1 MKSGVPWHLS
11 GVRRQARETAREA
24 ARRAGMSIGEWLDS
38 IILQSAQSPDVDSN
52 RPAEREYSYDDDE
65 FREDEVRTRRS
76 TYIDGYYDDRPGSQ
90 AGEHRDQS
98 GGHGGRHRAQP
109 ADHHGPFER
118 ESPPERFHEKR
129 AQPSSWELHPRAA
142 APGADQ
148 LASELEQRLPFAR
161 SEDRPAIHQGFAE
174 LNQRLD
180 ELTRQLSHVATLSAA
195 KAARPD
201 PRSAE
206 PSRQLV
212 EVISKL
218 DRRLDQLIAEGRSGK
233 TEIEQRVNAV
243 GRAIADLNRERP
255 VAVVD
260 PLTPLDQALSE
271 IADRQRTLDGYAP
284 AGSGTASSRAAI
296 PSEGLPRARTQ
307 ELSGLEQ
314 QLRQINAQIEGLKPC
329 GVDKAIDTLRDDLA
343 EIGVM
348 LQDAMPRESVEAIEQ
363 EMRKL
368 ADRIDHSRN
377 AGADGAALASVE
389 HGLAE
394 VRDAL
399 RGLAPAENLPAVD
412 RELQKLSQKID
423 VLAHNSQNPAALRQL
438 ESAIV
443 GLRGIVSHVASNDA
457 LTSLSDEVRAL
468 AGKVD
473 RATANSGS
481 DSVLNALEQR
491 IGAIADALAARNQ
504 VGQSVPYELEA
515 VIKGLVDKIE
525 RVQLTRGDH
534 AALGH
539 LEDRI
544 AKLVEKLDASDARLN
559 HLEAIE
565 RGLAELLIHLEH
577 QRVPNLA
584 RAASPPPEVDELS
597 RDVANLRQTEKKTQ
611 ETLEVVHGTLGH
623 VVDRLAMIE
632 TDMRSKPVRRVESSA
647 GQTASVVPAAPATP
661 KPVASPAP
669 GAVVLAVKKD
679 NRRDDKKADKNSK
692 AVNSPSLPEVTATK
706 SSLQSAALA
715 PALQPIEFLLREP
728 ARLDEAPGADHRPI
742 DPTLPPDHPLEPGSS
757 GSRRGHAGWP
767 ADRIAASESVL
778 VGAKPPAILESGG
791 KPNFIAAARRAAQ
804 AAGRETPV
812 KSAASGP
819 REIVSAAG
827 KLVRRVGKLRAL
839 IAGTTTIVIVLGAL
853 HIARTLIHSPQEAD
867 VVSPDGQ
874 SPIVV
879 AKPESPAVVAIPI
892 PPDVSQ
898 VAPASSGP
906 PSPKLSFEP
915 PTGRQSA
922 VFPAIGTSPLPASGT
937 VTPIEI
943 PRQATATIP
952 QPMTSA
958 AIAAERD
965 ITSSIPVPSIPAP
978 SIPIPSIP
986 GTADSATAKP
996 PVAAASAAN
1005 APSIPTPAPTPTQQ
1019 TSALSPTD
1027 KLPATFGSGLRAAA
1041 AKGDA
1046 AAQYEIAQR
1055 YAEGHGVAQ
1064 SLAGAVEWFERAAK
1078 QGLAPAQFRLGGLY
1092 EKGLGVKKSLET
1104 ARRFYIAAGEAGNAK
1119 ALHNLAVLY
1128 AEGIDGKPDYQ
1139 TAARWFRKA
1148 AGYGIADSQ
1157 YNLAI
1162 LYARGIGV
1170 QQNLAEAYKWFALAA
1185 QDGDMEAAK
1194 KRDDLG
1200 AHLDR
1205 QSHDAAMAAIQAWV
1219 PEHQPEAAVQVKT
1232 PPGGW
1237 DQAAVSPPI
1246 VAAKRKPPVLG
1257 PKLDLATPPLAQ

>member
-1 MKSGVPWHLS
+1 MKSGVPWYVS

-38 IILQSAQSPDVDSN
+38 IILQSAQPPDVESSW
-52 RPAEREYSYDDDE
+52 PAERQYSHDDDE
-65 FREDEVRTRRS
+65 LRQDEVRTWRS
-76 TYIDGYYDDRPGSQ
+76 KHAGHYYDDRSGSR

-98 GGHGGRHRAQP
+98 GGLAGHFRAQ
-109 ADHHGPFER
+109 AAHRDHGHFER
-118 ESPPERFHEKR
+118 EPPPERPHEER
-129 AQPSSWELHPRAA
+129 AESFAREVAA
-142 APGADQ
+142 
-148 LASELEQRLPFAR
+148 ELEQRLPFAR
-161 SEDRPAIHQGFAE
+161 GEDRPTIHQGFAE

-180 ELTRQLSHVATLSAA
+180 ELARQLGQVATVSVA

-201 PRSAE
+201 PRNEE
-206 PSRQLV
+206 PSHQLV

-233 TEIEQRVNAV
+233 TEIERRVNAV
-243 GRAIADLNRERP
+243 GRAIAGLNRERP
-255 VAVVD
+255 VAAVD
-260 PLTPLDQALSE
+260 PPTPLDQALIE
-271 IADRQRTLDGYAP
+271 IADRQRTLDGYGP
-284 AGSGTASSRAAI
+284 ASSDTASSRVAA

-307 ELSGLEQ
+307 VLSGLEQ
-314 QLRQINAQIEGLKPC
+314 QLRQINAQIENLKPC
-329 GVDKAIDTLRDDLA
+329 GVDRAIDTLRDDLA

-348 LQDAMPRESVEAIEQ
+348 LQDAMPRKSVEAIEH

-377 AGADGAALASVE
+377 AGADGTALASVE
-389 HGLAE
+389 RGLAE

-412 RELQKLSQKID
+412 RELQELSQKID
-423 VLAHNSQNPAALRQL
+423 VLAHNSQDPAALMQL
-438 ESAIV
+438 ESAIAS
-443 GLRGIVSHVASNDA
+443 LRGIISHVASNDA

-473 RATANSGS
+473 RAVANSGS
-481 DSVLNALEQR
+481 DSVLNALEER
-491 IGAIADALAARNQ
+491 IGALADALAGRNQ

-534 AALGH
+534 AALGQ

-584 RAASPPPEVDELS
+584 RAASPLPEVDGLS
-597 RDVANLRQTEKKTQ
+597 RDVADLRQTGRKTQ
-611 ETLEVVHGTLGH
+611 ESLELVHGTLGH

-632 TDMRSKPVRRVESSA
+632 TDMRAEPVRRTESSA
-647 GQTASVVPAAPATP
+647 VQATSIPLASPAAP
-661 KPVASPAP
+661 KPPVNAAP
-669 GAVVLAVKKD
+669 GEAKKNNHKD
-679 NRRDDKKADKNSK
+679 ADKNNKTVSK
-692 AVNSPSLPEVTATK
+692 AVNSPSLPGVMATR
-706 SSLQSAALA
+706 SPLPSPPA
-715 PALQPIEFLLREP
+715 PAPHPIEFAPTEP
-728 ARLDEAPGADHRPI
+728 SKVGEAPGAEHRPI
-742 DPTLPPDHPLEPGSS
+742 DPTLPPDHPLEPGSG
-757 GSRRGHAGWP
+757 GSRRGHPGSP

-778 VGAKPPAILESGG
+778 VGAKPPVISEPAG
-791 KPNFIAAARRAAQ
+791 KSNFIAAARRAAQ
-804 AAGRETPV
+804 AAGREAPV

-819 REIVSAAG
+819 REIISAAG

-839 IAGTTTIVIVLGAL
+839 IAGTTAIVIVLGAL
-853 HIARTLIHSPQEAD
+853 QIVGTVLYPPHEAD
-867 VVSPDGQ
+867 EGSTQKQSQILVASPKRPAEIATPNLSDGTL
-874 SPIVV
+874 
-879 AKPESPAVVAIPI
+879 A
-892 PPDVSQ
+892 
-898 VAPASSGP
+898 APASSEP
-906 PSPKLSFEP
+906 ASPEPSAEP
-915 PTGRQSA
+915 PIERQSA
-922 VFPAIGTSPLPASGT
+922 VFPDSGTSPLPTSSI
-937 VTPIEI
+937 VTPIEAA
-943 PRQATATIP
+943 RQATAAIP
-952 QPMTSA
+952 QPMTGA
-958 AIAAERD
+958 AAAAERD
-965 ITSSIPVPSIPAP
+965 VTGSIPVPSV
-978 SIPIPSIP
+978 PIPSVLAP
-986 GTADSATAKP
+986 SVPAP
-996 PVAAASAAN
+996 AASAVAKP
-1005 APSIPTPAPTPTQQ
+1005 APAPASAAITPAPAPTQQ
-1019 TSALSPTD
+1019 TSALSPAD
-1027 KLPATFGSGLRAAA
+1027 KPPATFGGSLRAAA

-1055 YAEGHGVAQ
+1055 YAEGRGVAQ
-1064 SLAGAVEWFERAAK
+1064 NLAGAVEWFERAAR
-1078 QGLAPAQFRLGGLY
+1078 QGLAPARFRLGGLY
-1092 EKGLGVKKSLET
+1092 EKGLGVKKNHET

-1128 AEGIDGKPDYQ
+1128 TEGIDGKPDYQ
-1139 TAARWFRKA
+1139 TAAKWFHKA

-1170 QQNLAEAYKWFALAA
+1170 EQNLTEAYKWFALAA
-1185 QDGDMEAAK
+1185 RDGDMEAAT

-1205 QSHDAAMAAIQAWV
+1205 QSLNAAMEAIQAWV

-1237 DQAAVSPPI
+1237 DEAAASPRI